1 MLDHLPHQR
10 AQAKLFKFL
19 LRRWGELFGA
29 KFDVLLYDLTST
41 YFETD
46 EDRGPDDLRQYG
58 YSRDKGG
65 DCRQVV
71 IALIV
76 TPEGFPLSYEVM
88 AGNTADST
96 TLSGFL
102 ARIERR
108 YGKADRAVVALDGLN
123 LSVPAGS
130 LFGLLGPNGAGKTT
144 SLRILATLLAPCSGS
159 VSVAGVDALKDP
171 RGVRERLGYVAQ
183 EVALDKILSGR
194 ELLQL
199 QGDLYHLSRADRDQ
213 RIAELIGLLAMEEWI
228 DRRSGT
234 YSGGMRRRL
243 DLASGLLHRPQVL
256 VLDEPTVGLDIESR
270 AAIWQVLRQLRE
282 QGTTVLLSSH
292 YLEEVDALADQLAI
306 IEGGRVIAAGKP
318 SELKAALGGDRVTLR
333 VREFSDEPEA
343 LQVQELL
350 QRCPGVRQVVV
361 NRAQGYS
368 LNLVVEHD
376 GVVEQL
382 RRQLAEAQLPVFALA
397 QSRPSLDDVYLQAT
411 GRTLMDAE
419 LAVAGSRDP
428 KAERKQSMR

>member
-1 MLDHLPHQR
+1 MGSEVLAEAMPG
-10 AQAKLFKFL
+10 AAIE
-19 LRRWGELFGA
+19 LR
-29 KFDVLLYDLTST
+29 DLS
-41 YFETD
+41 
-46 EDRGPDDLRQYG
+46 
-58 YSRDKGG
+58 K
-65 DCRQVV
+65 
-71 IALIV
+71 
-76 TPEGFPLSYEVM
+76 
-88 AGNTADST
+88 
-96 TLSGFL
+96 
-102 ARIERR
+102 R
-108 YGKADRAVVALDGLN
+108 YGRGDQAVAALNGLD

-144 SLRILATLLAPCSGS
+144 TLRILATLLAPCSGS
-159 VSVAGVDALKDP
+159 VRVAGVDALVDP
-171 RGVRERLGYVAQ
+171 RMVRQRLGYVAQ

-199 QGDLYHLSRADRDQ
+199 QGDLYHLPRQQRDQ
-213 RIAELIGLLAMEEWI
+213 RISELIDLLAMEAWI
-228 DRRSGT
+228 DRRTGT

-243 DLASGLLHRPQVL
+243 DLASGLLHRPEVL

-270 AAIWQVLRQLRE
+270 AAIWQVLCHLRD

-292 YLEEVDALADQLAI
+292 YLEEVDALADHLAI
-306 IEGGRVIAAGKP
+306 IEGGRVIAAGPP
-318 SELKAALGGDRVTLR
+318 SQLKEALGGDRVTLR

-343 LQVQELL
+343 LRVQQLL
-350 QRCPGVRQVVV
+350 QGCPGVRQVVV

-382 RRQLAEAQLPVFALA
+382 RRQLNDAQLPVFALA

-419 LAVAGSRDP
+419 LAVAGSRDA